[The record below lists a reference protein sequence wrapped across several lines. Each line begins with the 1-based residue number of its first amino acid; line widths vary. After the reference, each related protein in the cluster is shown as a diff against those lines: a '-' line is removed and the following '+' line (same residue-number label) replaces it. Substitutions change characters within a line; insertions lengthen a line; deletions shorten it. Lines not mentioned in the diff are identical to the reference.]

1 MIGLLGTTPIYLCRT
16 ATDMRKSF
24 DGLHALVV
32 QHLEEDPFSGAL
44 FVFVNR
50 RRTMVKVLYWDRDGF
65 ALWYKRLEQ
74 GTFKLPAAGGDKIEL
89 DAAQL
94 SMLLEG
100 ITPRRINRRYRRAK
114 NLEITPENPPIKLD
128 F

>member
-1 MIGLLGTTPIYLCRT
+1 MIGLLRTTPIYLYRR

-24 DGLHALVV
+24 DGLQALVI
-32 QHLEEDPFSGAL
+32 QHIAEDPFSGAL

-74 GTFKLPAAGGDKIEL
+74 GTFKLPAADGDKVRL

-100 ITPRRINRRYRRAK
+100 ITPRRINRRYRRPK
-114 NLEITPENPPIKLD
+114 KPENTAINHPN
-128 F
+128 